1 MRRVGACLLALLMI
15 PIASAAFTT
24 SIQLTVEDKLADNDI
39 GLSGGEL
46 SPNNEKILL
55 FGVDGYS
62 HILMATSANDRTT
75 DIDLEKKVNHSL
87 NAAAW
92 HPRGNTAYLVGQS
105 GTMLRYVGETHAIET
120 IQVPAAIADEDLT
133 AMSWVQSGTHAYVAA
148 QSGNI
153 WKYSN
158 GSGFEALNDSKETA
172 ITDITCHK
180 SDNGICIGVT
190 LNDGV
195 FVIDRD
201 AILTW
206 ISGTSSDTWI
216 GISCD
221 DGALNECTT
230 YGSNA
235 RIGTLRINPDVA
247 SSSTMELIWELKD
260 LGGDLIGENRGIDS
274 STLLYTAPF
283 GLIRQNPD
291 TTDSNTLLLNED
303 LIATDTSLAGDSL
316 VMAWENDVRT
326 GFMITSRGSVISFE
340 PLTSELTDSMLA
352 TILAIVVV
360 ISVPGVLIG
369 MIYWNSPW
377 LQRKYLQL
385 RGFDKKKKK

>member
-1 MRRVGACLLALLMI
+1 MRRVPVYLLALLMI
-15 PIASAAFTT
+15 PIVSAAFTT
-24 SIQLTVEDKLADNDI
+24 SIQLTVEEKLAEFDLGI
-39 GLSGGEL
+39 SGGEL
-46 SPNNEKILL
+46 SPNSQLVLL
-55 FGVDGYS
+55 YGADGYS
-62 HILMATSANDRTT
+62 QILMATSANDRSS

-92 HPRGNTAYLVGQS
+92 HPRGNTAYLLGDA

-120 IQVPAAIADEDLT
+120 VQTPAEMADENLVT
-133 AMSWVQSGTHAYVAA
+133 MAWVQSGTHAYVAA

-158 GSGFEALNDSKETA
+158 GSGFEALNESKDTP
-172 ITDITCHK
+172 ITDISCHK

-190 LNDGV
+190 LGDGV

-201 AILTW
+201 GDMTW
-206 ISGTSSDTWI
+206 ISGTNSYTWI
-216 GISCD
+216 GVSCD

-230 YGSNA
+230 YGSGT

-247 SSSTMELIWELKD
+247 SSSNMELVWELKD
-260 LGGDLIGENRGIDS
+260 LTGDLIGENRGIDS

-303 LIATDTSLAGDSL
+303 VIATDTSLAADSL
-316 VMAWENDVRT
+316 VMAWENEVRT

-340 PLTSELTDSMLA
+340 PLSSELTDSFLA

-360 ISVPGVLIG
+360 ISVPGVVIG
-369 MIYWNSPW
+369 MVYWNSPW
-377 LQRKYLQL
+377 LQRKYREL

>member
-1 MRRVGACLLALLMI
+1 MRRVLACLMALLMI

-24 SIQLTVEDKLADNDI
+24 SIQLAVEDKLADFDLGI
-39 GLSGGEL
+39 SGGEL
-46 SPNNEKILL
+46 SPSGQHVLL
-55 FGVDGYS
+55 FGVNGYS
-62 HILMATSANDRTT
+62 HLLMATSADDRSS
-75 DIDLEKKVNHSL
+75 DIELEKKVNHSL

-92 HPRGNTAYLVGQS
+92 HPRGNTAYLLGDS
-105 GTMLRYVGETHAIET
+105 GTMLRYIGESHAIET
-120 IQVPAAIADEDLT
+120 VQVAAEMADENLV
-133 AMSWVQSGTHAYVAA
+133 AMDWVQSGTHAYVAA

-158 GSGFEALNDSKETA
+158 GSGFEALNGSKDSA
-172 ITDITCHK
+172 ITDVSCHK
-180 SDNGICIGVT
+180 SNNGICFAVT
-190 LNDGV
+190 LSDGI

-201 AILTW
+201 GVLSW

-260 LGGDLIGENRGIDS
+260 LGGDLVGENRGIDS
-274 STLLYTAPF
+274 TTLLYTAPF
-283 GLIRQNPD
+283 GMIRQNPE

-303 LIATDTSLAGDSL
+303 VITTDTALAGDSL

-326 GFMITSRGSVISFE
+326 GFLISSRGSVISFE
-340 PLTSELTDSMLA
+340 PLSSELTDSMLA
-352 TILAIVVV
+352 TILAVVVV
-360 ISVPGVLIG
+360 ISVPGVFIG

-377 LQRKYLQL
+377 LQRKYREL
-385 RGFDKKKKK
+385 RGFDKKKK

>member
-1 MRRVGACLLALLMI
+1 MRRVLACLMALLMI

-24 SIQLTVEDKLADNDI
+24 SIQLAVEDKLADFDLGI
-39 GLSGGEL
+39 SGGEL
-46 SPNNEKILL
+46 SPSGQHVLL
-55 FGVDGYS
+55 FGVNGYS
-62 HILMATSANDRTT
+62 HLLMATSADDRSS
-75 DIDLEKKVNHSL
+75 DIELEKKVYHSL

-92 HPRGNTAYLVGQS
+92 HPRGNTAYLLGDS
-105 GTMLRYVGETHAIET
+105 GTMLRYIGESHAIET
-120 IQVPAAIADEDLT
+120 VQVAAEMADENLV
-133 AMSWVQSGTHAYVAA
+133 AMDWVQSGTHAYVAA

-158 GSGFEALNDSKETA
+158 GSGFEALNGSKDSA
-172 ITDITCHK
+172 ITDVSCHK
-180 SDNGICIGVT
+180 SNNGICFAVT
-190 LNDGV
+190 LSDGI

-201 AILTW
+201 GVLSW

-260 LGGDLIGENRGIDS
+260 LGGDLVGENRGIDS
-274 STLLYTAPF
+274 TTLLYTAPF
-283 GLIRQNPD
+283 GMIRQNPE

-303 LIATDTSLAGDSL
+303 VITTDTALAGDSL

-326 GFMITSRGSVISFE
+326 GFLISSRGSVISFE
-340 PLTSELTDSMLA
+340 PLSSELTDSMLA
-352 TILAIVVV
+352 TILAVVVV
-360 ISVPGVLIG
+360 ISVPGVFIG

-377 LQRKYLQL
+377 LQRKYREL
-385 RGFDKKKKK
+385 RGFDKKKK

>member
-1 MRRVGACLLALLMI
+1 MRRVSAYLLALLMI

-24 SIQLTVEDKLADNDI
+24 SIQLTVEEKLAEFDLGI
-39 GLSGGEL
+39 SGGEL
-46 SPNNEKILL
+46 SPNSQQVLL
-55 FGVDGYS
+55 FGADGYS
-62 HILMATSANDRTT
+62 HILMATSANDRSS
-75 DIDLEKKVNHSL
+75 DIDLEKKVDHSL

-92 HPRGNTAYLVGQS
+92 HPRGNTAYLLGES

-120 IQVPAAIADEDLT
+120 VQIPAEMADENLM
-133 AMSWVQSGTHAYVAA
+133 AMTWVQSGTHAYVAA

-172 ITDITCHK
+172 ITDISCHK
-180 SDNGICIGVT
+180 SDNGICIAAT
-190 LNDGV
+190 LGDGV

-201 AILTW
+201 GEITW

-216 GISCD
+216 GVSCD

-230 YGSNA
+230 YGSGA

-247 SSSTMELIWELKD
+247 SSSNMELIWALKD
-260 LGGDLIGENRGIDS
+260 FEGDLIGENRGIDS

-283 GLIRQNPD
+283 GMIRQNPD

-303 LIATDTSLAGDSL
+303 VIATDTSLAGDSL
-316 VMAWENDVRT
+316 VMAWENDIRS
-326 GFMITSRGSVISFE
+326 GFMISSRGSVISFE
-340 PLTSELTDSMLA
+340 PLSSELTDSMLA
-352 TILAIVVV
+352 TVLAVVVV
-360 ISVPGVLIG
+360 ISVPGVFIG

-377 LQRKYLQL
+377 LQRKYRQL

>member
-1 MRRVGACLLALLMI
+1 MRRVSACLMALLMI

-24 SIQLTVEDKLADNDI
+24 SIQLTVEDKLADFDLGI
-39 GLSGGEL
+39 SGGEL
-46 SPNNEKILL
+46 SPSGQHVLL
-55 FGVDGYS
+55 FGVNGYS
-62 HILMATSANDRTT
+62 HLLVATSADDRSS
-75 DIDLEKKVNHSL
+75 DIELEKKVNNSL

-92 HPRGNTAYLVGQS
+92 HPRGNTAYLLGDS
-105 GTMLRYVGETHAIET
+105 GTMLRYIGESHAIET
-120 IQVPAAIADEDLT
+120 VQVAAEMADENLV
-133 AMSWVQSGTHAYVAA
+133 AMDWVQSGTHAYVAA

-158 GSGFEALNDSKETA
+158 GSGFEALNGSKDSA
-172 ITDITCHK
+172 ITDVSCHK
-180 SDNGICIGVT
+180 SNNGICFAVT
-190 LNDGV
+190 LGDGV
-195 FVIDRD
+195 SVIDRD
-201 AILTW
+201 GVLSW

-260 LGGDLIGENRGIDS
+260 LGGDLVGENRGIES
-274 STLLYTAPF
+274 TTLLYTVPF
-283 GLIRQNPD
+283 GMIRQNPE

-303 LIATDTSLAGDSL
+303 VATTDTALAGDSL

-326 GFMITSRGSVISFE
+326 GFLISSRGSVISFE
-340 PLTSELTDSMLA
+340 PLSSELTDSMLA
-352 TILAIVVV
+352 TILAVVVV
-360 ISVPGVLIG
+360 ISVPGVFIG

-377 LQRKYLQL
+377 LQRKYREL
-385 RGFDKKKKK
+385 RGFDKKKK

>member
-1 MRRVGACLLALLMI
+1 MI

-24 SIQLTVEDKLADNDI
+24 SIHLAVEEKLAEFDLGI
-39 GLSGGEL
+39 SGGEL
-46 SPNNEKILL
+46 SPSGQHVLL
-55 FGVDGYS
+55 FGANGYS
-62 HILMATSANDRTT
+62 HLLMATSADDRSS
-75 DIDLEKKVNHSL
+75 DIELEKKVNHSL

-92 HPRGNTAYLVGQS
+92 HPRGNTAYLLGDS
-105 GTMLRYVGETHAIET
+105 GTMLRYIGESHAIET
-120 IQVPAAIADEDLT
+120 VQVAAEMADENLV
-133 AMSWVQSGTHAYVAA
+133 AMDWVQSGTHAYVAA

-158 GSGFEALNDSKETA
+158 GSGFEALNGSKDSA
-172 ITDITCHK
+172 ITDVSCHK
-180 SDNGICIGVT
+180 SNNGICFAVT
-190 LNDGV
+190 LGDGV

-201 AILTW
+201 GVLSW

-260 LGGDLIGENRGIDS
+260 LGGDLVGENRGIDS
-274 STLLYTAPF
+274 TTLLYTVPF
-283 GLIRQNPD
+283 GMIRQNPE

-303 LIATDTSLAGDSL
+303 VITTDTALAGDSL

-326 GFMITSRGSVISFE
+326 GFLISSRGSVISFE
-340 PLTSELTDSMLA
+340 PLSSELTDSMLA
-352 TILAIVVV
+352 TILAVVVV
-360 ISVPGVLIG
+360 ISVPGVFIG

-377 LQRKYLQL
+377 LQRKYREL
-385 RGFDKKKKK
+385 RGFDKKKK